1 MIGQTQGTMWAPGQV
16 GPVSVVIPGLNE
28 EKSIGKVVE
37 EVRSQLD
44 SAGVEHEI
52 IVVDDGSSDRTAEVA
67 LAKGAHVIHHR
78 RNRGYGASLKT
89 GIRAARH
96 EVILITDADATYPAE
111 AIPQVL
117 ARLNGAD
124 MVVGARVSGNVH
136 IPVVRKPGKWM
147 LGRLAEHITGE
158 KIPDLNSGLRAF
170 RRQCVQQYLPIL
182 PDRFSFTTTIT
193 VALLSDGYRVEYVP
207 IDYFK
212 RQGKSKIVPWNF
224 FEFVALVLR
233 LSMSFNPLRVFV
245 PVSMG
250 CFLLGLIKLSAD
262 VVFAVLRVGSF
273 GLHLFAEPV
282 VSTTTIVFLLFGLQ
296 ILLIGMM
303 SDGLARKIAQR
314 MPTEYQSRAVE
325 DLTAASSRDDTG
337 EPRQR

>member
-1 MIGQTQGTMWAPGQV
+1 MENAYNATVTQGQF
-16 GPVSVVIPGLNE
+16 GPVSVVIPAFNE
-28 EKSIGKVVE
+28 EKTIGGVVE
-37 EVRSQLD
+37 EVRRQLD
-44 SAGVEHEI
+44 RAGLEHEI
-52 IVVDDGSSDRTAEVA
+52 IVVDDGSSGVA

-96 EVILITDADATYPAE
+96 EVILITDADGTYPAHV
-111 AIPQVL
+111 IPDLL
-117 ARLNGAD
+117 ARLRGAD
-124 MVVGARVSGNVH
+124 MVVGARVSDNVH
-136 IPVVRKPGKWM
+136 IPLMRRPGKWM

-193 VALLSDGYRVEYVP
+193 VALLSDGYRVEYLP
-207 IDYFK
+207 IDYYK

-245 PVSMG
+245 PVSMV
-250 CFLLGLIKLSAD
+250 CFLLGLLKLLAD
-262 VVFAVLRVGSF
+262 IVFAVMRVGSF
-273 GLHLFAEPV
+273 GLHLLVEPV
-282 VSTTTIVFLLFGLQ
+282 VSTTAVVFLLFGLQ

-314 MPTEYQSRAVE
+314 IPTEYQSQAVE
-325 DLTAASSRDDTG
+325 DLTASARRH
-337 EPRQR
+337 E